1 MGVKNVVFVDS
12 RGGICGSSV
21 SRNNIYYNNYI
32 DCTYNILLNLQ
43 SSVGTGIR
51 PVLTIPN
58 SELEFLI
65 KTKTDGNGSIE
76 VVENALGGES
86 IQFKVNTK
94 KGYKLSSIVVR
105 TDSGEVVEFSEG
117 EIIKNADG
125 TYTIDKNKFKM
136 PFENV
141 VIEGKFVSTNILAN
155 PKTISGIGIVVLVL
169 SIVFGTLMFTRRK
182 KLG

>member
-1 MGVKNVVFVDS
+1 M
-12 RGGICGSSV
+12 
-21 SRNNIYYNNYI
+21 
-32 DCTYNILLNLQ
+32 LN
-43 SSVGTGIR
+43 
-51 PVLTIPN
+51 
-58 SELEFLI
+58 
-65 KTKTDGNGSIE
+65 
-76 VVENALGGES
+76 
-86 IQFKVNTK
+86 FKVNTK

-169 SIVFGTLMFTRRK
+169 SIVFGTLFITRRK
-182 KLG
+182 RLGNN